1 MKRIIRKA
9 EKTIIQNLVAWKSF
23 SSQEDFSKIED
34 IQIVF
39 IVNLKLGL
47 KKYKK
52 SDDLESKLSNFSNYK
67 LTIFKAFKM
76 IYS

>member
-52 SDDLESKLSNFSNYK
+52 IRWLRIQAL
-67 LTIFKAFKM
+67 
-76 IYS
+76 